1 MDDRVDGVAQRS
13 AWFDTSV
20 VLSAISQLET
30 RVAVLEARAG
40 AQDTRL
46 LTIEN
51 DLKDTKTGVQNVL
64 QCLQEHTIMEE
75 RNRVRLLSWIIVTL
89 ISVLGFGITA
99 VWQFIVLKTTGG

>member
-1 MDDRVDGVAQRS
+1 MDDRVDGVERRA
-13 AWFDTSV
+13 AWFDTSA

-51 DLKDTKTGVQNVL
+51 DLKDTKTGVQGVL

-75 RNRVRLLSWIIVTL
+75 RNRVRLLSWIIATL

-99 VWQFIVLKTTGG
+99 VWQFIVLKTAGG